1 MPADPGLSDD
11 VLGVFTRACTE
22 GRYEVAEHL
31 LRALEAMEAPSDP
44 GSGQIHHAAVAAA
57 YRVLMDLPETE
68 ADPRVRHVLSA
79 ATMCA
84 GLTSLPVSRLAHE
97 PYRSHVVFLP

>member
-1 MPADPGLSDD
+1 MTADPGLSDD

-31 LRALEAMEAPSDP
+31 LRALEAMEAPQDFSN
-44 GSGQIHHAAVAAA
+44 GQIHHAAVAAA

-68 ADPRVRHVLSA
+68 ADPRARHV
-79 ATMCA
+79 
-84 GLTSLPVSRLAHE
+84 
-97 PYRSHVVFLP
+97 

>member
-1 MPADPGLSDD
+1 MRPLESGLDLATWEGASIGETLNATTRMTVVSADLGLSHD

-31 LRALEAMEAPSDP
+31 LRALEAMEAPLDP
-44 GSGQIHHAAVAAA
+44 GNGQIHHTAVAAA

-68 ADPRVRHVLSA
+68 ADPRVRHV
-79 ATMCA
+79 
-84 GLTSLPVSRLAHE
+84 
-97 PYRSHVVFLP
+97 